1 MKGRRLNIVFS
12 ATRQFNPG
20 DEFILYGIMN
30 LLHDVM
36 ENESFNAVIY
46 NRNPDINQRFD
57 SVFTRTSFNRRK
69 FRGASYAA
77 SVFRIFRW
85 DNSIRKDSDWKK
97 VDLIV
102 FAGSPEWYGARS
114 RIVYWAAKR
123 YKIPVIYMGI
133 GTGEENIE
141 KKIKEHEWKVIDR
154 ALYITTRDKMT
165 TDMLCLH
172 ASETEERNR
181 KGQKWCARPKCVVC
195 PSICSSRTQKRV
207 EKVRRIALIY
217 SSSRVSD
224 NNNISVEAEH
234 YIKRL
239 YAVLMKKYDTA
250 LVCHYIEEL
259 DYAVQDF
266 PGEEYYYSFD
276 SHDYFDIYAQF
287 DFVIGC
293 RVHGIGICASMGIP
307 GIIIN
312 HSIRCETG
320 KLLGAGM
327 VTPDLN
333 RLEETVEYIED
344 CIRNAAVKSMALSQ
358 LKKETWNTYVSDLKC
373 ILGLAGIW
381 KKDSKEGDINMDEII
396 RGGIP
401 LSKIFLPDR
410 RREVLYG

>member
-1 MKGRRLNIVFS
+1 M
-12 ATRQFNPG
+12 
-20 DEFILYGIMN
+20 
-30 LLHDVM
+30 
-36 ENESFNAVIY
+36 
-46 NRNPDINQRFD
+46 
-57 SVFTRTSFNRRK
+57 
-69 FRGASYAA
+69 
-77 SVFRIFRW
+77 
-85 DNSIRKDSDWKK
+85 
-97 VDLIV
+97 
-102 FAGSPEWYGARS
+102 
-114 RIVYWAAKR
+114 
-123 YKIPVIYMGI
+123 
-133 GTGEENIE
+133 
-141 KKIKEHEWKVIDR
+141 IDR

-396 RGGIP
+396 RGEFP
-401 LSKIFLPDR
+401 K
-410 RREVLYG
+410 